1 MSISKRIGIHR
12 LLHSHEWPEI
22 DRWIRTCHAARHKV
36 PMKKYKECYES
47 LLEHFPRQSV
57 LRIKFDLWYWEGEW
71 HLSLL
76 HGRNYP
82 GANPR
87 RATLLKLYPG
97 QQISE
102 TEALARW
109 LVWVAERYGTE
120 WSAIWNQWKKEWR
133 QPADS
138 TFVCVC
144 PAISNSL
151 DSQYDWL
158 YWTAPKR
165 WQTLPEETRSYLE
178 RRMSVQR
185 LWFESDPDRAD
196 NRQEMICR
204 NIETRAEAIAV
215 LRGCRHL
222 FVRFCSSRK
231 YGVTCE
237 EASSI
242 LDSLHK
248 ATGGTAEVV
257 FDSDTLS
264 WTGWVL
270 IVEVWAGSGE

>member
-1 MSISKRIGIHR
+1 
-12 LLHSHEWPEI
+12 
-22 DRWIRTCHAARHKV
+22 
-36 PMKKYKECYES
+36 MKKYKACYES

-57 LRIKFDLWYWEGEW
+57 LRIKFDLWYWEGKW

-82 GANPR
+82 GVNPR
-87 RATLLKLYPG
+87 RAIQLRVHPG

-102 TEALARW
+102 MEVLARW

-120 WSAIWNQWKKEWR
+120 WKVIRNQWEKECR

-138 TFVCVC
+138 TFACS
-144 PAISNSL
+144 AISNPL
-151 DSQYDWL
+151 DSQYGWL
-158 YWTAPKR
+158 YWTAPER
-165 WQTLPEETRSYLE
+165 WQTLPEETRRYLK
-178 RRMSVQR
+178 RRMPVQR
-185 LWFESDPDRAD
+185 LWFESDPEQAD

-204 NIETRAEAIAV
+204 NIKTRAEAIAA
-215 LRGCRHL
+215 LHGCRHL
-222 FVRFCSSRK
+222 FVRFCCSRK

-248 ATGGTAEVV
+248 ATGCTPEVV
-257 FDSDTLS
+257 FDSDTLN

-270 IVEVWAGSGE
+270 IVEVWAGLGE

>member
-1 MSISKRIGIHR
+1 
-12 LLHSHEWPEI
+12 
-22 DRWIRTCHAARHKV
+22 
-36 PMKKYKECYES
+36 MKKYKACYES
-47 LLEHFPRQSV
+47 LLRHFPRQSV
-57 LRIKFDLWYWEGEW
+57 LRIKFDLWYWEGKW

-87 RATLLKLYPG
+87 RAIQLRVHPG

-102 TEALARW
+102 TEVLARW

-120 WSAIWNQWKKEWR
+120 WKVIRNQWEKECR

-138 TFVCVC
+138 TFACS
-144 PAISNSL
+144 AISNPL
-151 DSQYDWL
+151 DSQYGWL
-158 YWTAPKR
+158 YWTAPER
-165 WQTLPEETRSYLE
+165 WQTLPEETHRYLK
-178 RRMSVQR
+178 RRMPVQR
-185 LWFESDPDRAD
+185 LWFESDPEQAD

-204 NIETRAEAIAV
+204 NIKTRAEAIAA
-215 LRGCRHL
+215 LHGCRHL
-222 FVRFCSSRK
+222 FVRFCCSRK

-248 ATGGTAEVV
+248 ATGCTPEVV
-257 FDSDTLS
+257 FDSDTLN

-270 IVEVWAGSGE
+270 IVEVWAGLGE

>member
-57 LRIKFDLWYWEGEW
+57 LRIKFDLWYCKGKW

-87 RATLLKLYPG
+87 RAIQLRVHPG

-102 TEALARW
+102 TEVLARW

-120 WSAIWNQWKKEWR
+120 WKVIRNQWEKECR

-138 TFVCVC
+138 TFACS
-144 PAISNSL
+144 AISNPL

-158 YWTAPKR
+158 YWTAPER

-196 NRQEMICR
+196 NRQELICR

-248 ATGGTAEVV
+248 ATGGTPEIV
-257 FDSDTLS
+257 FDSDTLNRL
-264 WTGWVL
+264 GWVL
-270 IVEVWAGSGE
+270 IVEVWAGFGE

>member
-1 MSISKRIGIHR
+1 MSTSKKISIHR

-22 DRWIRTCHAARHKV
+22 ERCIRTCHLSRHKGS
-36 PMKKYKECYES
+36 MKKYKACYES

-57 LRIKFDLWYWEGEW
+57 LRIKFDLWYWEGKW

-87 RATLLKLYPG
+87 RAIQLRVHPG

-102 TEALARW
+102 TEVLARW

-120 WSAIWNQWKKEWR
+120 WKVIRNQWEKECR

-138 TFVCVC
+138 TFACS
-144 PAISNSL
+144 AISNPL
-151 DSQYDWL
+151 DSQYGWL
-158 YWTAPKR
+158 YWTAPER
-165 WQTLPEETRSYLE
+165 WQTLPEETRRYLK
-178 RRMSVQR
+178 RRMPVQR
-185 LWFESDPDRAD
+185 LWFESDPEQAD

-204 NIETRAEAIAV
+204 NIKTRAEAIAA
-215 LRGCRHL
+215 LHGCRHL
-222 FVRFCSSRK
+222 FVRFCCSRK

-248 ATGGTAEVV
+248 ATGCTPEVV
-257 FDSDTLS
+257 FDSDTLN

-270 IVEVWAGSGE
+270 IVEVWAGLGE

>member
-36 PMKKYKECYES
+36 PMEKYKECYES

-57 LRIKFDLWYWEGEW
+57 LRIKFDLWYWEGKW

-82 GANPR
+82 GANPC
-87 RATLLKLYPG
+87 RAILLKLYPG

-138 TFVCVC
+138 TF
-144 PAISNSL
+144 ASSGISNPL

-158 YWTAPKR
+158 YWTAPER

-178 RRMSVQR
+178 CRLPVQR
-185 LWFESDPDRAD
+185 LWFESDPGRAD

-231 YGVTCE
+231 YDVTFE
-237 EASSI
+237 EAFSI

-248 ATGGTAEVV
+248 AAGGTPEVV
-257 FDSDTLS
+257 FDSDTLNRL
-264 WTGWVL
+264 GWVL

>member
-1 MSISKRIGIHR
+1 
-12 LLHSHEWPEI
+12 
-22 DRWIRTCHAARHKV
+22 
-36 PMKKYKECYES
+36 MKKYKACYES
-47 LLEHFPRQSV
+47 LLRHFPQQSV

-87 RATLLKLYPG
+87 RAIQLRVHPG

-102 TEALARW
+102 TEVLARC
-109 LVWVAERYGTE
+109 LVWVAERYGAE
-120 WSAIWNQWKKEWR
+120 WKVIRNQWEKECR
-133 QPADS
+133 QPAES
-138 TFVCVC
+138 TFACS
-144 PAISNSL
+144 AISNPL

-158 YWTAPKR
+158 YWTAPER
-165 WQTLPEETRSYLE
+165 WQTLPEETRRYLK
-178 RRMSVQR
+178 RRMPVQR
-185 LWFESDPDRAD
+185 LWFESDPEQAD

-204 NIETRAEAIAV
+204 NIKTRAEAIAA
-215 LRGCRHL
+215 LHGCRHL
-222 FVRFCSSRK
+222 FVRFCCSRK

-237 EASSI
+237 ETSSI

-248 ATGGTAEVV
+248 ATGCTPEVV

-264 WTGWVL
+264 WVGWVL
-270 IVEVWAGSGE
+270 AVQVWAGLGE

>member
-22 DRWIRTCHAARHKV
+22 DRWIRTCHLSRHKV
-36 PMKKYKECYES
+36 PMKQYKECYES

-57 LRIKFDLWYWEGEW
+57 LRIKFYLWYWKGKW

-76 HGRNYP
+76 HSRNYP

-87 RATLLKLYPG
+87 RTILLKLYPD

-102 TEALARW
+102 AEALARW

-158 YWTAPKR
+158 YWTAPER

-178 RRMSVQR
+178 RRLPVQR
-185 LWFESDPDRAD
+185 LWFESDPCRAD
-196 NRQEMICR
+196 NRQELICR
-204 NIETRAEAIAV
+204 NIETRAEAIAA

-248 ATGGTAEVV
+248 ATGGTPEIV
-257 FDSDTLS
+257 FDSDTLNRL
-264 WTGWVL
+264 GWVL
-270 IVEVWAGSGE
+270 IVEVWAGFGE

>member
-1 MSISKRIGIHR
+1 MSISKRIGIHS

-36 PMKKYKECYES
+36 PMEKYKECYES

-57 LRIKFDLWYWEGEW
+57 LRIKFDLWYWEGKW

-82 GANPR
+82 GANPC
-87 RATLLKLYPG
+87 RAILLKLYPG

-109 LVWVAERYGTE
+109 LVWVAERYGPE

-138 TFVCVC
+138 TF
-144 PAISNSL
+144 ASSGISNPL

-158 YWTAPKR
+158 YWTAPER

-178 RRMSVQR
+178 CRLPVQR
-185 LWFESDPDRAD
+185 LWFESDPGRAD

-231 YGVTCE
+231 YDVTFE
-237 EASSI
+237 EAFSI

-248 ATGGTAEVV
+248 AAGGTPEVV
-257 FDSDTLS
+257 FDSDTLNRL
-264 WTGWVL
+264 GWVL

>member
-57 LRIKFDLWYWEGEW
+57 LRIKFDLWYWEGKW

-87 RATLLKLYPG
+87 RAILLKLYPG

-120 WSAIWNQWKKEWR
+120 WSAIWDQWKKEWR

-138 TFVCVC
+138 TFASSC
-144 PAISNSL
+144 ISNPL

-158 YWTAPKR
+158 YWTAPER

-178 RRMSVQR
+178 RRLPVQR
-185 LWFESDPDRAD
+185 LWFESDPGQAD

-231 YGVTCE
+231 YDVTFE
-237 EASSI
+237 EAFSI

-248 ATGGTAEVV
+248 AAGGTPEVV
-257 FDSDTLS
+257 FDSDTLNRL
-264 WTGWVL
+264 GWVL
-270 IVEVWAGSGE
+270 IVEVWAGFGE

>member
-1 MSISKRIGIHR
+1 
-12 LLHSHEWPEI
+12 
-22 DRWIRTCHAARHKV
+22 
-36 PMKKYKECYES
+36 MKKYKECYES
-47 LLEHFPRQSV
+47 LLEHFPQQSV
-57 LRIKFDLWYWEGEW
+57 LRIKFDLWYWEGKW

-82 GANPR
+82 GANPC
-87 RATLLKLYPG
+87 RAILLKLYPG

-138 TFVCVC
+138 TF
-144 PAISNSL
+144 ASSGISNPL

-158 YWTAPKR
+158 YWTAPER

-178 RRMSVQR
+178 RRLPVQR
-185 LWFESDPDRAD
+185 LWFESDPGRAD

>member
-12 LLHSHEWPEI
+12 LLHSHEWPKIE
-22 DRWIRTCHAARHKV
+22 RCIRTCHLSRHKGS
-36 PMKKYKECYES
+36 MKKYKACYES
-47 LLEHFPRQSV
+47 LLRHFPRQSV
-57 LRIKFDLWYWEGEW
+57 LRIKFDLWYWEGKW

-87 RATLLKLYPG
+87 RAIQLRVHPG

-102 TEALARW
+102 TEVLARW

-120 WSAIWNQWKKEWR
+120 WKVIRNQWEKECR

-138 TFVCVC
+138 TFACS
-144 PAISNSL
+144 AISNPL
-151 DSQYDWL
+151 DSQYGWL
-158 YWTAPKR
+158 YWTAPER
-165 WQTLPEETRSYLE
+165 WQTLPEETRRYLK
-178 RRMSVQR
+178 RRMPVQR
-185 LWFESDPDRAD
+185 LWFESDPEQAD

-204 NIETRAEAIAV
+204 NIKTRAEAIAA
-215 LRGCRHL
+215 LHGCRHL
-222 FVRFCSSRK
+222 FVRFCCSRK

-248 ATGGTAEVV
+248 ATGCTPEVV
-257 FDSDTLS
+257 FDSDTLN

-270 IVEVWAGSGE
+270 IVEVWAGLGE

>member
-57 LRIKFDLWYWEGEW
+57 LRIKFDLWYWEGKW

-87 RATLLKLYPG
+87 RAILLKLYPG

-120 WSAIWNQWKKEWR
+120 WSAIWNQWKKEWATRGFHICKFRHKQSARFAIRLALLDRTGALADASRRDPQLSRTPTARTETLVRVGSRPGR
-133 QPADS
+133 QPAGNDMPQHRDP
-138 TFVCVC
+138 CRGDC
-144 PAISNSL
+144 RPARMP
-151 DSQYDWL
+151 
-158 YWTAPKR
+158 APVRPFLQFQKIR
-165 WQTLPEETRSYLE
+165 CNL
-178 RRMSVQR
+178 RRGFLHS
-185 LWFESDPDRAD
+185 
-196 NRQEMICR
+196 RQS
-204 NIETRAEAIAV
+204 A
-215 LRGCRHL
+215 
-222 FVRFCSSRK
+222 
-231 YGVTCE
+231 
-237 EASSI
+237 
-242 LDSLHK
+242 
-248 ATGGTAEVV
+248 
-257 FDSDTLS
+257 
-264 WTGWVL
+264 
-270 IVEVWAGSGE
+270 

>member
-1 MSISKRIGIHR
+1 MSTSKKISIHR
-12 LLHSHEWPEI
+12 LLHSHEWPKIE
-22 DRWIRTCHAARHKV
+22 RCIRTCHLSRHKGS
-36 PMKKYKECYES
+36 MKKYKACYES
-47 LLEHFPRQSV
+47 LLRHFPRQSV
-57 LRIKFDLWYWEGEW
+57 LRIKFDLWYWEGKW

-87 RATLLKLYPG
+87 RAIQLRVHPG

-102 TEALARW
+102 TEVLARW

-120 WSAIWNQWKKEWR
+120 WKVIRNQWEKECR

-138 TFVCVC
+138 TFACS
-144 PAISNSL
+144 AISNPL
-151 DSQYDWL
+151 DSQYGWL
-158 YWTAPKR
+158 YWTAPER
-165 WQTLPEETRSYLE
+165 WQTLPEETRRYLK
-178 RRMSVQR
+178 RRMPVQR
-185 LWFESDPDRAD
+185 LWFESDPEQAD

-204 NIETRAEAIAV
+204 NIKTRAEAIAA
-215 LRGCRHL
+215 LHGCRHL
-222 FVRFCSSRK
+222 FVRFCCSRK

-237 EASSI
+237 EATSI

-248 ATGGTAEVV
+248 ATGCTPEVM
-257 FDSDTLS
+257 FDSDTLN

-270 IVEVWAGSGE
+270 IVEVWAGFGE

>member
-1 MSISKRIGIHR
+1 MSTSKKISIHR
-12 LLHSHEWPEI
+12 LLHSHEWPKIE
-22 DRWIRTCHAARHKV
+22 RCIRTCHLSRHKGS
-36 PMKKYKECYES
+36 MKKYKACYES
-47 LLEHFPRQSV
+47 LLRHFPQQSV

-87 RATLLKLYPG
+87 RAIQLRVHPG

-102 TEALARW
+102 TEVLARW
-109 LVWVAERYGTE
+109 LVWVAERYGAE
-120 WSAIWNQWKKEWR
+120 WKVIRNQWEKECR
-133 QPADS
+133 QPAES
-138 TFVCVC
+138 TFACS
-144 PAISNSL
+144 AISNPL

-158 YWTAPKR
+158 YWTAPER
-165 WQTLPEETRSYLE
+165 WQTLPEETRRYLE
-178 RRMSVQR
+178 HRMPVQR
-185 LWFESDPDRAD
+185 LWFESNPERAD

-204 NIETRAEAIAV
+204 NIKTRAEAIAV
-215 LRGCRHL
+215 LHGCRHL

-237 EASSI
+237 EAFSI

-257 FDSDTLS
+257 FDSDTLN

-270 IVEVWAGSGE
+270 IVEVWAGLGE

>member
-57 LRIKFDLWYWEGEW
+57 LRIKFDLWYWEGKW

-87 RATLLKLYPG
+87 RAILLKLYPG

-138 TFVCVC
+138 TFASSC
-144 PAISNSL
+144 ISNPL
-151 DSQYDWL
+151 DLQYDWL
-158 YWTAPKR
+158 YWTAPER

-178 RRMSVQR
+178 RRLPVQR
-185 LWFESDPDRAD
+185 LWFESDPGQAD

-231 YGVTCE
+231 YDVTFE
-237 EASSI
+237 EAFSI

-248 ATGGTAEVV
+248 AAGGTPEVV
-257 FDSDTLS
+257 FDSDTLNRL
-264 WTGWVL
+264 GWVL
-270 IVEVWAGSGE
+270 IVEVWAGFGE

>member
-1 MSISKRIGIHR
+1 
-12 LLHSHEWPEI
+12 
-22 DRWIRTCHAARHKV
+22 
-36 PMKKYKECYES
+36 MKKYKECYES

-57 LRIKFDLWYWEGEW
+57 LRIKFDLCYWEGKW

-87 RATLLKLYPG
+87 RAILLKLYPG

-138 TFVCVC
+138 TF
-144 PAISNSL
+144 ASSGISNPL

-158 YWTAPKR
+158 YWTAPER

-178 RRMSVQR
+178 RRLPVQR
-185 LWFESDPDRAD
+185 LWFESDPGQAD

-231 YGVTCE
+231 YDVTFE
-237 EASSI
+237 EAFSI

-248 ATGGTAEVV
+248 AAGGTPEVV
-257 FDSDTLS
+257 LDSDTLNRL
-264 WTGWVL
+264 GWVL
-270 IVEVWAGSGE
+270 IVEVWAGFGE

>member
-1 MSISKRIGIHR
+1 
-12 LLHSHEWPEI
+12 
-22 DRWIRTCHAARHKV
+22 
-36 PMKKYKECYES
+36 MKKYKACYES
-47 LLEHFPRQSV
+47 LLRHFPRQSV
-57 LRIKFDLWYWEGEW
+57 LRIKFDLWYWEGKW

-87 RATLLKLYPG
+87 RAIQLRVHPG

-102 TEALARW
+102 TEVLARW

-120 WSAIWNQWKKEWR
+120 WKVIRNQWEKECR

-138 TFVCVC
+138 TFACS
-144 PAISNSL
+144 AISNPL
-151 DSQYDWL
+151 DSQYGWL
-158 YWTAPKR
+158 YWTAPER
-165 WQTLPEETRSYLE
+165 WQTLPEETRRYLK
-178 RRMSVQR
+178 RRMPVQR
-185 LWFESDPDRAD
+185 LWFESDPEQAD

-204 NIETRAEAIAV
+204 NIKTRAEAIAA
-215 LRGCRHL
+215 LHGCRHL
-222 FVRFCSSRK
+222 FVRFCCSRK

-248 ATGGTAEVV
+248 ATGCTPEVV
-257 FDSDTLS
+257 FDSDTLN

-270 IVEVWAGSGE
+270 IVEVWAGLGE

>member
-36 PMKKYKECYES
+36 PMAKYKECYES

-57 LRIKFDLWYWEGEW
+57 LRIKFDLWYWEGKW

-87 RATLLKLYPG
+87 RAILLKLYPG

-138 TFVCVC
+138 TF
-144 PAISNSL
+144 ASSGISNPL

-158 YWTAPKR
+158 YWTAPER

-178 RRMSVQR
+178 RRLPVQR
-185 LWFESDPDRAD
+185 LWFESDPGRAD

-231 YGVTCE
+231 YDVTFE
-237 EASSI
+237 EAFSI

-248 ATGGTAEVV
+248 AAGGTPEVV
-257 FDSDTLS
+257 LDSDTLNRL
-264 WTGWVL
+264 GWVL

>member
-1 MSISKRIGIHR
+1 MSTSKKISIHR
-12 LLHSHEWPEI
+12 LLHSHEWPKIE
-22 DRWIRTCHAARHKV
+22 RCIRTCHLSRHKGS
-36 PMKKYKECYES
+36 MKKYKACYES
-47 LLEHFPRQSV
+47 LLRHFPRQSV
-57 LRIKFDLWYWEGEW
+57 LRIKFDLWYWEGKW

-87 RATLLKLYPG
+87 RAIQLRVHPG

-102 TEALARW
+102 TEVLARW

-120 WSAIWNQWKKEWR
+120 WKVIRNQWEKECR

-138 TFVCVC
+138 TFACS
-144 PAISNSL
+144 AISNPL
-151 DSQYDWL
+151 DSQYGWL
-158 YWTAPKR
+158 YWTAPER
-165 WQTLPEETRSYLE
+165 WQTLPEETRRYLK
-178 RRMSVQR
+178 RRMPVQR
-185 LWFESDPDRAD
+185 LWFESDPEQAD

-204 NIETRAEAIAV
+204 NIKTRAEAIAA
-215 LRGCRHL
+215 LHGCRHL
-222 FVRFCSSRK
+222 FVRFCCSRK

-248 ATGGTAEVV
+248 ATGCTPEVV
-257 FDSDTLS
+257 FDSDTLN

-270 IVEVWAGSGE
+270 IVEVWAGLGE

>member
-1 MSISKRIGIHR
+1 MSTSKKISIHR
-12 LLHSHEWPEI
+12 LLHSHEWPKIE
-22 DRWIRTCHAARHKV
+22 RCIRTCHLSRHKGS
-36 PMKKYKECYES
+36 MKKYKACYES
-47 LLEHFPRQSV
+47 LLRHFPRQSV
-57 LRIKFDLWYWEGEW
+57 LRIKFDLWYWEGKW

-87 RATLLKLYPG
+87 RAIQLRVHPG

-102 TEALARW
+102 TEVLARW

-120 WSAIWNQWKKEWR
+120 WKVIRNQWEKECR

-138 TFVCVC
+138 TFACS
-144 PAISNSL
+144 AISNPL
-151 DSQYDWL
+151 DSQYGWL
-158 YWTAPKR
+158 YWTAPER
-165 WQTLPEETRSYLE
+165 WQTLPEETRRYLK
-178 RRMSVQR
+178 RRMPVQR
-185 LWFESDPDRAD
+185 LWFESNPERAD

-204 NIETRAEAIAV
+204 NIKTRAEAIAA

-222 FVRFCSSRK
+222 FVRFCCSRK

-237 EASSI
+237 EATSI

-248 ATGGTAEVV
+248 ATGCTPEVV
-257 FDSDTLS
+257 FDSDTLN

-270 IVEVWAGSGE
+270 IVEVWAGLGE

>member
-1 MSISKRIGIHR
+1 MSTSKKISIHR
-12 LLHSHEWPEI
+12 LLHSHEWPKIE
-22 DRWIRTCHAARHKV
+22 RCIRTCHLSRHKGS
-36 PMKKYKECYES
+36 MKKYKACYES
-47 LLEHFPRQSV
+47 LLRHFPRQSV
-57 LRIKFDLWYWEGEW
+57 LRIKFDLWYWEGKW

-87 RATLLKLYPG
+87 RAIQLRVHPG

-102 TEALARW
+102 TEVLARW

-120 WSAIWNQWKKEWR
+120 WKVIRNQWEKECR

-138 TFVCVC
+138 TFACST
-144 PAISNSL
+144 ISNPL
-151 DSQYDWL
+151 DSQYGWL
-158 YWTAPKR
+158 YWTAPER
-165 WQTLPEETRSYLE
+165 WQTLPEETRRYLE
-178 RRMSVQR
+178 RRMPVQR
-185 LWFESDPDRAD
+185 LWFESDPEQAD

-204 NIETRAEAIAV
+204 NIKTRAEAIAA
-215 LRGCRHL
+215 LHGCRHL
-222 FVRFCSSRK
+222 FVRFCCSRK

-248 ATGGTAEVV
+248 ATGCTPEVV
-257 FDSDTLS
+257 FDSDTLN

-270 IVEVWAGSGE
+270 IVEVWAGLGE

>member
-1 MSISKRIGIHR
+1 MSTSKKISIHR
-12 LLHSHEWPEI
+12 LLHSHEWPKIE
-22 DRWIRTCHAARHKV
+22 RCIRTCHLSRHKGS
-36 PMKKYKECYES
+36 MKKYKACYES
-47 LLEHFPRQSV
+47 LLRHFPRQSV
-57 LRIKFDLWYWEGEW
+57 LRIKFDLWYWEGKW

-87 RATLLKLYPG
+87 RAIQLRVHPG
-97 QQISE
+97 QQIPE
-102 TEALARW
+102 TEVLARW

-120 WSAIWNQWKKEWR
+120 WKVIRNQWEKECR

-138 TFVCVC
+138 TFACS
-144 PAISNSL
+144 AISNPL
-151 DSQYDWL
+151 DSQYGWL
-158 YWTAPKR
+158 YWTAPER
-165 WQTLPEETRSYLE
+165 WQTLPEETRRYLK
-178 RRMSVQR
+178 RRMPVQR
-185 LWFESDPDRAD
+185 LWFESDPEQAD

-204 NIETRAEAIAV
+204 NIKTRAEAIAA
-215 LRGCRHL
+215 LHGCRHL
-222 FVRFCSSRK
+222 FVRFCCSRK

-248 ATGGTAEVV
+248 ATGCTPEVV
-257 FDSDTLS
+257 FDSDTLN

-270 IVEVWAGSGE
+270 IVEVWAGLGE

>member
-1 MSISKRIGIHR
+1 
-12 LLHSHEWPEI
+12 
-22 DRWIRTCHAARHKV
+22 
-36 PMKKYKECYES
+36 MKKYKACYES
-47 LLEHFPRQSV
+47 LLRHFPRQSV
-57 LRIKFDLWYWEGEW
+57 LRIKFDLWYWEGKW

-87 RATLLKLYPG
+87 RAIQLRVHPG

-102 TEALARW
+102 TEVLARW

-120 WSAIWNQWKKEWR
+120 WKVIRNQWEKECR

-138 TFVCVC
+138 TFACS
-144 PAISNSL
+144 AISNPL

-158 YWTAPKR
+158 YWTAPER

-196 NRQEMICR
+196 NRQELICR

-248 ATGGTAEVV
+248 ATGGTPEIV
-257 FDSDTLS
+257 FDSDTLNRL
-264 WTGWVL
+264 GWVL
-270 IVEVWAGSGE
+270 IVEVWAGFGE

>member
-57 LRIKFDLWYWEGEW
+57 LRIKFDLWDWEGKW

-87 RATLLKLYPG
+87 RAILLKLYPG

-133 QPADS
+133 QLADS
-138 TFVCVC
+138 TF
-144 PAISNSL
+144 ASSGISNPL

-158 YWTAPKR
+158 YWTAPER
-165 WQTLPEETRSYLE
+165 WQTLPEETRNYLE
-178 RRMSVQR
+178 RQLPVQR

-231 YGVTCE
+231 YDVTFE
-237 EASSI
+237 EAFSI
-242 LDSLHK
+242 LNSLHK
-248 ATGGTAEVV
+248 AVGGTPEIV
-257 FDSDTLS
+257 FDSDTLNRL
-264 WTGWVL
+264 GWVL
-270 IVEVWAGSGE
+270 IVEVWAGFGE

>member
-36 PMKKYKECYES
+36 PMEKYKECYES

-57 LRIKFDLWYWEGEW
+57 LRIKFDLWYWEGKW

-87 RATLLKLYPG
+87 RAIQLRVHPG

-102 TEALARW
+102 TEVLARW

-120 WSAIWNQWKKEWR
+120 WKVIRNQWEKECR

-138 TFVCVC
+138 TFACS
-144 PAISNSL
+144 AISNPL
-151 DSQYDWL
+151 DSQYGWL
-158 YWTAPKR
+158 YWTAPER
-165 WQTLPEETRSYLE
+165 WQTLPEETRRYLK
-178 RRMSVQR
+178 RRMPVQR
-185 LWFESDPDRAD
+185 LWFESDPEQAD

-204 NIETRAEAIAV
+204 NIKTRAEAIAA
-215 LRGCRHL
+215 LHGCRHL
-222 FVRFCSSRK
+222 FVRFCCSRK

-248 ATGGTAEVV
+248 ATGCTPEVV
-257 FDSDTLS
+257 FDSDTLN

-270 IVEVWAGSGE
+270 IVEVWAGLGE